1 METKITT
8 DNTIVFNYKGKKIS
22 GEVDFDVR
30 YDILGEKLAD
40 KGFDEDGF
48 HEIEDRSNYYDHPI
62 SIKELK
68 KMIKHFEDL
77 GSNYVA
83 IEYNPDHPDYT
94 VIGLEVHKASQEEV
108 DAEIERIE
116 LRKTRSAEA
125 LRKEAEELIQKAKK
139 LEESKN

>member
-1 METKITT
+1 MKITT

-30 YDILGEKLAD
+30 YDILGKKLAD
-40 KGFDEDGF
+40 KGFDEDWF
-48 HEIEDRSNYYDHPI
+48 HEIADRSNYYDHPI
-62 SIKELK
+62 SIKDLK
-68 KMIKHFEDL
+68 EMIKHFEDL

-94 VIGLEVHKASQEEV
+94 MIGLEVHKATQEEV

-116 LRKTRSAEA
+116 LRKSESVES
-125 LRKEAEELIQKAKK
+125 LRKQAEELLQKANK
-139 LEESKN
+139 LEGKK